1 MATIKRH
8 LDDISKLVQQQQK
21 SPEKQLE
28 EIEKELKDFKEFN
41 FTGATQRE
49 KELIEARE
57 IIQKHL
63 HYNAINEEIKEKK
76 YNSFIDKEL
85 KKEIESSLFDELLD
99 YFKQFEDKKKI
110 YNILNKSNVKNLI
123 IEEYKKTYGNEFIIF
138 LYDIYN
144 KLLNKIKNIYI
155 EDIKEQE
162 EEERQQKQAIKDYNR
177 RRKEKQKNRI
187 AFNVG
192 VIGLLALANKNKKK
206 W

>member
-21 SPEKQLE
+21 SPQKQLE
-28 EIEKELKDFKEFN
+28 EIEKELQGFKDFN
-41 FTGATQRE
+41 FTGTTQRE
-49 KELIEARE
+49 KELIQAKE
-57 IIQKHL
+57 ILQKQL

-76 YNSFIDKEL
+76 YNNFIDKEL

-99 YFKQFEDKKKI
+99 YFKQFDNKKKI
-110 YNILNKSNVKNLI
+110 YSILNKSDVKNLI
-123 IEEYKKTYGNEFIIF
+123 IDEYIKIYGIDFNIY

-162 EEERQQKQAIKDYNR
+162 EEEKQQKQAIKDHDKR
-177 RRKEKQKNRI
+177 KKEKQKNRI
-187 AFNVG
+187 ALNVG
-192 VIGLLALANKNKKK
+192 VIGLLTLANKKKKK